1 MFHSK
6 DYKTMKKTYI
16 KPETTT
22 VLMNVERLICISSG
36 PQVMRGGSE
45 YAATEPDDV
54 EDGIVMG
61 ARRRNTFGL
70 DYDRDL
76 W

>member
-22 VLMNVERLICISSG
+22 VLMNVERLICTS

-45 YAATEPDDV
+45 SAATDPNDV

>member
-22 VLMNVERLICISSG
+22 VLMNVERLICASG
-36 PQVMRGGSE
+36 LKVVRGGSTSAE
-45 YAATEPDDV
+45 TDPGEV

-61 ARRRNTFGL
+61 ARRRNTFGS

>member
-22 VLMNVERLICISSG
+22 VLMNVERLICASG
-36 PQVMRGGSE
+36 PKVMRGGSE
-45 YAATEPDDV
+45 SAETDPGEV

-61 ARRRNTFGL
+61 ARRRNTFGS

>member
-22 VLMNVERLICISSG
+22 VLMNVERLICISG
-36 PQVMRGGSE
+36 PQVIPGSSKSAE
-45 YAATEPDDV
+45 TDPNEV

>member
-16 KPETTT
+16 KPETKT
-22 VLMNVERLICISSG
+22 VLMNVERLICDSAR
-36 PQVMRGGSE
+36 VVRGGSN
-45 YAATEPDDV
+45 AVTNPDATE
-54 EDGIVMG
+54 GGVME
-61 ARRRNTFGL
+61 ARRRNLFGS
-70 DYDRDL
+70 DYNSDL

>member
-22 VLMNVERLICISSG
+22 VLMNVERLICTSG
-36 PQVMRGGSE
+36 LKVMRGGSE
-45 YAATEPDDV
+45 SAATDPNDV

>member
-22 VLMNVERLICISSG
+22 VLMNVERLICISG
-36 PQVMRGGSE
+36 PQVIPGSSKS
-45 YAATEPDDV
+45 AATDPEQV

-61 ARRRNTFGL
+61 ARRRNTFGS